1 MTIPGALVTFVQPW
15 ATLYGNSQPVSLG
28 VVFLHLSG
36 VMVGGGRAIAAD
48 ADVLGAIA
56 PDRALVD
63 RLGRAHRVV
72 MPAFVVTAMTGVL
85 MAAADVETFAVS
97 SIFLVKLTFVTL
109 LSLNGLLLWAAERR
123 LAHEG
128 RKGWGPTRFAAAAS
142 LALWLL
148 TLLAGCWLQV
158 AG

>member
-48 ADVLGAIA
+48 ADVLGAII

-72 MPAFVVTAMTGVL
+72 IPAFVVTATTGL
-85 MAAADVETFAVS
+85 LLAAADVETFAGS
-97 SIFLVKLTFVTL
+97 SAFLLKLISVGL
-109 LSLNGLLLWAAERR
+109 LSSNGLLLWTAERR
-123 LAHEG
+123 LARDG
-128 RKGWGPTRFAAAAS
+128 SAGWGLTRFAAAAS

-148 TLLAGCWLQV
+148 TLLAGCWLRV